1 MNDLIRSE
9 DADCDFSLDVI
20 ELGRMSEET
29 KGAASGPMLE
39 SGVIPFRVF

>member
-9 DADCDFSLDVI
+9 ESNNEFSLELI

-29 KGAASGPMLE
+29 KGAP
-39 SGVIPFRVF
+39 SGVFTETAVLPMRN

>member
-9 DADCDFSLDVI
+9 EMDGEMTLI

-29 KGAASGPMLE
+29 KGSTSGPVTEQSILP
-39 SGVIPFRVF
+39 VRLA